1 MNTQNT
7 HTTQPVNV
15 DNAEI
20 AKFTALAEQWWDKNG
35 SFKPLHDINPLRL
48 DWIEKASFAQFG
60 TGLTNKKIVDVG
72 CGGGILSHSMA
83 QKGAS
88 VLGVDLGQENLNAGT
103 IYAHNMGL
111 GDVLSY
117 RCVPVEA
124 LADEQAGE
132 YDIVTCME
140 MLEHVPDPQSVI
152 SACQKLLKPNGIL
165 IASTINRNPK
175 SYLFAIVGAE
185 YILKLLEKG
194 THDYH
199 KFITPAELDKM
210 ASNSGLK
217 RTDMIGL
224 HYNPLTKRYWLADNV
239 DVNYMMAFK
248 NSV

>member
-7 HTTQPVNV
+7 QSANV
-15 DNAEI
+15 DYAEI
-20 AKFTALAEQWWDKNG
+20 AKFTALAEQWWDRHG
-35 SFKPLHDINPLRL
+35 SFKSLHDINPLRL

-60 TGLTNKKIVDVG
+60 TPLAGKKIVDVG
-72 CGGGILSHSMA
+72 CGGGILSYAMA
-83 QKGAS
+83 IKGAS
-88 VLGVDLGQENLNAGT
+88 VLGVDLGVENLTAAKIHASKMAMGDNLQFECVAVEQLADNNAG
-103 IYAHNMGL
+103 
-111 GDVLSY
+111 
-117 RCVPVEA
+117 
-124 LADEQAGE
+124 Q

-152 SACQKLLKPNGIL
+152 NACQKLLKPNGIL

-185 YILKLLEKG
+185 YILRLLDKG

-248 NSV
+248 NSA

>member
-7 HTTQPVNV
+7 QSANV
-15 DNAEI
+15 DYAEI
-20 AKFTALAEQWWDKNG
+20 AKFTALAEQWWDRHG

-60 TGLTNKKIVDVG
+60 TPLAGKKIVDVG
-72 CGGGILSHSMA
+72 CGGGILSYSMA
-83 QKGAS
+83 VKGAS
-88 VLGVDLGQENLNAGT
+88 VLGVDLGVENLTAAK
-103 IYAHNMGL
+103 IHASKMAMGDNL
-111 GDVLSY
+111 AFE
-117 RCVPVEA
+117 CIAVET
-124 LADEQAGE
+124 LADNQAGQ

-152 SACQKLLKPNGIL
+152 NACQKLLKPNGIL

-185 YILKLLEKG
+185 YILRLLDKG

-210 ASNSGLK
+210 ATNSGLK

-248 NSV
+248 NSA